1 MELLFLL
8 SPIWRQTNFNTGNK
22 MALTE
27 RTEIDQIQVVGGWN
41 IQVRQATTIERD
53 GQFVSNSFHR
63 WVLTPDMDIS
73 DQEQKV
79 KDIANTAWTPEV
91 RQAYETFKAE
101 QAARMTP

>member
-1 MELLFLL
+1 
-8 SPIWRQTNFNTGNK
+8 

-27 RTEIDQIQVVGGWN
+27 KIEIDRIEVVDRGI
-41 IQVRQATTIERD
+41 IQVRQATIIERD
-53 GQFVSNSFHR
+53 GEFVSRTFHR

-79 KDIANTAWTPEV
+79 QDIANAAWTPEV

-101 QAARMTP
+101 QAAKLGA

>member
-1 MELLFLL
+1 
-8 SPIWRQTNFNTGNK
+8 

-27 RTEIDQIQVVGGWN
+27 STKIDQIEVVNDWN
-41 IQVRQATTIERD
+41 IQVRQATIIERD
-53 GQFVSNSFHR
+53 GEFVSRTFHR

-79 KDIANTAWTPEV
+79 KDIANAAWTPEV

-101 QAARMTP
+101 QANRLGVA